1 MNALQTADQR
11 FAAEA
16 AALAFPLGESIKI
29 GGHYAP
35 VVVDGEHVYVSG
47 QIPRVG
53 DQIVA
58 LGAAGD
64 DATLAQAQHG
74 ARIAVLRALAL
85 VQQAVA
91 SLGLVVAVP
100 RMTVYVRSAPGF
112 MQQSEVADAASHLL
126 VAVLGPCGV
135 HSRTSV
141 GLAQLPKGAVVE
153 LDLIVRVQTPSL
165 PR

>member
-1 MNALQTADQR
+1 MTPTADQR
-11 FAAEA
+11 LAAEA
-16 AALAFPLGESIKI
+16 AALAFPLGEPIKI

-53 DQIVA
+53 DAIVA

-64 DATLAQAQHG
+64 DATLVQAQHG

-85 VQQAVA
+85 VQQAVG
-91 SLGLVVAVP
+91 SLAAVAAVP
-100 RMTVYVRSAPGF
+100 RITVYVRSAPGF
-112 MQQSEVADAASHLL
+112 TQQSEVADAASHLL

-141 GLAQLPKGAVVE
+141 GVAQLPKGAVVE
-153 LDLIVRVQTPSL
+153 LDFIFRVRPGAAAA
-165 PR
+165 